1 MNQPFT
7 RIAILLL
14 LFCLGALQAQAGP
27 ANAPAPAT
35 AIPVEVGIKLDQIT
49 NIDQKAENFTAIV
62 TVLMNYRDPKLVYE
76 RDPDKPAFRMM
87 ETPGFLKL
95 VQKNN
100 RTGPRSSFRT
110 ARAGAIPL
118 PT

>member
-1 MNQPFT
+1 MST
-7 RIAILLL
+7 RQSFYFDATGAFVSAVSPGAELHNILSELGVIDELTFLPINAIW
-14 LFCLGALQAQAGP
+14 
-27 ANAPAPAT
+27 
-35 AIPVEVGIKLDQIT
+35 
-49 NIDQKAENFTAIV
+49 NIYPDFD
-62 TVLMNYRDPKLVYE
+62 LRLNYQDPKLVYE
-76 RDPDKPAFRMM
+76 RDPDKPAFRMK